1 MLEHVKKY
9 EKKFTITSPL
19 FLACKKER
27 KKENSI
33 SDRDKCLDKISN
45 GSKCTLSDILD
56 RWSSQGQD
64 SIEWEKYKDENHKI
78 CGTTFTSNS
87 LCSQNKSCEMEA
99 TRITPS
105 LNDDFKKNEL
115 NKWYISAS
123 FYISLYLDIKQILML

>member
-1 MLEHVKKY
+1 MSKSTKKSLPSQVLY
-9 EKKFTITSPL
+9 FWPEKI
-19 FLACKKER
+19 ER

-78 CGTTFTSNS
+78 CGTSFTSNS

-99 TRITPS
+99 ARITPS
-105 LNDDFKKNEL
+105 LNDDFKK
-115 NKWYISAS
+115 KWTQQMIHFSKL
-123 FYISLYLDIKQILML
+123 LYKYVLGH

>member
-1 MLEHVKKY
+1 MTPNVDSYLPTTSWTVEVLEHVKKY

-64 SIEWEKYKDENHKI
+64 SIEWEKYRDENH
-78 CGTTFTSNS
+78 
-87 LCSQNKSCEMEA
+87 EMEP
-99 TRITPS
+99 THI
-105 LNDDFKKNEL
+105 E
-115 NKWYISAS
+115 
-123 FYISLYLDIKQILML
+123 Q

>member
-99 TRITPS
+99 ARITPS
-105 LNDDFKKNEL
+105 LNDDFKK
-115 NKWYISAS
+115 KWMQQMIHFSKLLVYK
-123 FYISLYLDIKQILML
+123 YVLGH

>member
-78 CGTTFTSNS
+78 CGTTLAKWRQPESPLVWMMT
-87 LCSQNKSCEMEA
+87 
-99 TRITPS
+99 T
-105 LNDDFKKNEL
+105 NDTFEQ
-115 NKWYISAS
+115 AS
-123 FYISLYLDIKQILML
+123 I